1 MLRGPS
7 ASITPEG
14 AARVWGEPDLPRT
27 PGTLAEN
34 IKVGVTGLKG
44 FPCYVNKTYKSVEM
58 VCMCRGE
65 EA

>member
-1 MLRGPS
+1 MLRAPS